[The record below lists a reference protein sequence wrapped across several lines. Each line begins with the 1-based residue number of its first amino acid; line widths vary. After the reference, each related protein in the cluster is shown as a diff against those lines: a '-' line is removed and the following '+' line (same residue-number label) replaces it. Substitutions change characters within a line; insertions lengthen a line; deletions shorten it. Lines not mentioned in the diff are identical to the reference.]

1 MSEKAFG
8 ILAKRFQVLD
18 RKIHLDADKC
28 TTVVNA
34 CIVLHNYLMT
44 QHDAQYTRTCHAS
57 TAPLQTVTDI
67 LFSVIQEAW
76 ELEREG
82 VTLELKEVG
91 QVTLAGD
98 SRCDTPG
105 HNAKYGSYSLM
116 DVDGQWRRATNRI
129 VSMELVQVLQAGS
142 AFLER
147 MQIVHTCHILQH
159 LVVVLGAEFQLHGA
173 CGDAALPA
181 PGPGC

>member
-28 TTVVNA
+28 TTVINA

-44 QHDAQYTRTCHAS
+44 QHDAQYTRTVCHAS
-57 TAPLQTVTDI
+57 TAPLQTVTGM

-82 VTLELKEVG
+82 VALEL
-91 QVTLAGD
+91 TRSD
-98 SRCDTPG
+98 R
-105 HNAKYGSYSLM
+105 
-116 DVDGQWRRATNRI
+116 
-129 VSMELVQVLQAGS
+129 
-142 AFLER
+142 
-147 MQIVHTCHILQH
+147 
-159 LVVVLGAEFQLHGA
+159 
-173 CGDAALPA
+173 
-181 PGPGC
+181 